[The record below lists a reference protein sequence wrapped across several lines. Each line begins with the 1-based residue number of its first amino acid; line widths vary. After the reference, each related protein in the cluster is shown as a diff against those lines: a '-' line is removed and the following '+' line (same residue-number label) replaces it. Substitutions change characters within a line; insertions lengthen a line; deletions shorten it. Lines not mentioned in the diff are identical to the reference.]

1 MDFNYTDEQQA
12 LQDTLN
18 RFIER
23 DYDFDKRRAR
33 SKSVDGFSRD
43 TWKQIA
49 ELGLLAL
56 PLPEA
61 HGGVGG
67 SPIDTKIV
75 MEAIGKGLMVEPYM
89 ATVVLGA
96 GLIAAAGSEAQKA
109 ALLPQVAEGKLL
121 LAFAHGER
129 AARYDLDHVATT
141 AKADGAGHV
150 LNGAKGVVLNGDT
163 ADKLIISARTS
174 GKTSDRDGISLFL
187 VDRTATG
194 VKVRGYAT
202 QDGGRAAEVELANVK
217 VVKEALLGGEGKA
230 APHIARIID
239 VANAALCAEAVGIM
253 EAVNESTRDY
263 LKTRVQFGKAIGTFQ
278 ALQHRMADMIVNT
291 EQAKSMAILAAVK
304 ASSSDAAE
312 RSRTISGAKAYI
324 GGAARFVGQQ
334 AVQLHGGMGVVD
346 EMRIA
351 HYFKRLTMIGQT
363 FGDTDWHLARYS
375 DGMSAA

>member
-1 MDFNYTDEQQA
+1 
-12 LQDTLN
+12 
-18 RFIER
+18 
-23 DYDFDKRRAR
+23 
-33 SKSVDGFSRD
+33 
-43 TWKQIA
+43 
-49 ELGLLAL
+49 
-56 PLPEA
+56 
-61 HGGVGG
+61 
-67 SPIDTKIV
+67 
-75 MEAIGKGLMVEPYM
+75 
-89 ATVVLGA
+89 
-96 GLIAAAGSEAQKA
+96 
-109 ALLPQVAEGKLL
+109 
-121 LAFAHGER
+121 
-129 AARYDLDHVATT
+129 
-141 AKADGAGHV
+141 
-150 LNGAKGVVLNGDT
+150 VVLNGDT